1 MTINSSLPVD
11 NKKSTRSNDRTVT
24 QFFNT
29 YFSKKLEFASNEVIA
44 VRGFFE
50 RKGFSKTAA
59 DAISIVLL
67 QQAKIDGVKV
77 FELIDTMKK
86 YETNQLSE
94 LVTEILNHNRLNTSV
109 LGIKKEN
116 TQTTIENRNIHI

>member
-1 MTINSSLPVD
+1 MNINSSLPVD
-11 NKKSTRSNDRTVT
+11 NKKSNRSNDRTVN

-29 YFSKKLEFASNEVIA
+29 YFSKKLEFATNEVIA

-59 DAISIVLL
+59 EAITIVLL

-77 FELIDTMKK
+77 FELIDTMKGFDG
-86 YETNQLSE
+86 NQLSE

-116 TQTTIENRNIHI
+116 TQSTIENRNIHI

>member
-1 MTINSSLPVD
+1 MKINSSLPVD
-11 NKKSTRSNDRTVT
+11 NKKANRSSDRTVN

-29 YFSKKLEFASNEVIA
+29 YFSKKLEFATNEVIA

-59 DAISIVLL
+59 EAITIVLL

-77 FELIDTMKK
+77 FELIDTMKGFDG
-86 YETNQLSE
+86 NQLSE

-116 TQTTIENRNIHI
+116 TQSTIENRNIHI

>member
-11 NKKSTRSNDRTVT
+11 NKKSSRSNDRTVN

-67 QQAKIDGVKV
+67 RQAKIDGVKV

>member
-1 MTINSSLPVD
+1 MTLNSSLPVD
-11 NKKSTRSNDRTVT
+11 NKIQNRSNDKKVN
-24 QFFNT
+24 QFFDS

-50 RKGFSKTAA
+50 RKGFNKTAA
-59 DAISIVLL
+59 EAISIVLL
-67 QQAKIDGVKV
+67 QQAKIDNVRV
-77 FELIDTMKK
+77 FQLIDTLKSFS
-86 YETNQLSE
+86 TNQLSE

-116 TQTTIENRNIHI
+116 NQTTIENRNIAL

>member
-11 NKKSTRSNDRTVT
+11 NKKSSRSNDRTVN

>member
-11 NKKSTRSNDRTVT
+11 NKKSSRSNDRTVN

-67 QQAKIDGVKV
+67 QQQKSTA
-77 FELIDTMKK
+77 
-86 YETNQLSE
+86 
-94 LVTEILNHNRLNTSV
+94 
-109 LGIKKEN
+109 
-116 TQTTIENRNIHI
+116 

>member
-1 MTINSSLPVD
+1 MNINSSLPVD
-11 NKKSTRSNDRTVT
+11 NKKSNRSNDRTVN

-29 YFSKKLEFASNEVIA
+29 YFSKKLEFATNEVIA

-59 DAISIVLL
+59 SAISIVLL
-67 QQAKIDGVKV
+67 QQAKIYGVKV
-77 FELIDTMKK
+77 FQLIDTLKGFD
-86 YETNQLSE
+86 TNQLSE
-94 LVTEILNHNRLNTSV
+94 LVAEILNHNRLSTSV

-116 TQTTIENRNIHI
+116 TQSTIENRNVHI

>member
-1 MTINSSLPVD
+1 MTANSSLPVNNPK
-11 NKKSTRSNDRTVT
+11 NKRPTDRTVN
-24 QFFNT
+24 QFFDT

-77 FELIDTMKK
+77 FELIDTMKGFDA
-86 YETNQLSE
+86 NQLSE

>member
-11 NKKSTRSNDRTVT
+11 NKKSTRSNDRTVN

-86 YETNQLSE
+86 YETNKLSE

-116 TQTTIENRNIHI
+116 TQTTIENRNIHL

>member
-11 NKKSTRSNDRTVT
+11 NKKSTRSNDRTVN

>member
-11 NKKSTRSNDRTVT
+11 NKKSTRSNDRTVN

-109 LGIKKEN
+109 LGVKKEN
-116 TQTTIENRNIHI
+116 TQTTIENRNIHL